1 MPRSMFAADGTML
14 HGSLKSTLM
23 DILEKLNTGRNIEGY
38 TKEDLHASFYKR
50 CLIAV
55 SSKSDNN
62 SFFRW
67 DGAFSL
73 KIKTVEQWNR
83 YCTGKLRG

>member
-23 DILEKLNTGRNIEGY
+23 DILEKLDTARNLEGY

-62 SFFRW
+62 SFF
-67 DGAFSL
+67 
-73 KIKTVEQWNR
+73 
-83 YCTGKLRG
+83 

>member
-1 MPRSMFAADGTML
+1 MSRSMFVADGTL
-14 HGSLKSTLM
+14 L
-23 DILEKLNTGRNIEGY
+23 LEKLDTGRNIEGY
-38 TKEDLHASFYKR
+38 TKEDLHASFYKC

-62 SFFRW
+62 SSFRW
-67 DGAFSL
+67 DGGFSL

-83 YCTGKLRG
+83 YYTGKIRG